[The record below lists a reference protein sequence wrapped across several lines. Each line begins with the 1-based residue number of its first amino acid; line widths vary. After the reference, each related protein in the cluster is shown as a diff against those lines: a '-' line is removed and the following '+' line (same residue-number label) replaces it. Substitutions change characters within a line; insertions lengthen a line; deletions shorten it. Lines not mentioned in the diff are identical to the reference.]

1 MLFVVI
7 EAFKKSA
14 MFLCT
19 PYANRCWY
27 KATGLHIILHRSL
40 TSLDGIHPVQI
51 HLIEVRDSPEHR
63 SVLNKEN
70 KFT

>member
-27 KATGLHIILHRSL
+27 KATGLRILHSSTTRI
-40 TSLDGIHPVQI
+40 DGIHLVQI
-51 HLIEVRDSPEHR
+51 HLIGIRDSPEHR
-63 SVLNKEN
+63 SVRNKEN
-70 KFT
+70 KFI